1 MVLLLRGSKG
11 DNYAIGATQMTKK
24 PSNNGPNAGGNEFYG
39 SDSIVKDKN
48 QEGGMKPRDLYKIAR
63 RRYKWILISG
73 GATFLLL
80 TFNAVYQ
87 RATNP
92 IYQGK
97 FTLLID
103 DPISTTP
110 SRQGDKA
117 YTALALNN
125 SRNVDVDSLVR
136 VMRSPLVLGKLA
148 KEFRTNVGA
157 LSNRISIKPI
167 GKKSNIL
174 HVSLRAS
181 DPIEGKLLIDKL
193 AVTYLNTAKE
203 QKDVSITQGLSFLDT
218 QAPALRKQS
227 SALLHDLEVFRKKHN
242 VIDAKVEADQ
252 IAARLNSLKTDL
264 KGLEANR
271 ITLLRVRQQ
280 VENGQ
285 LSAGDFSGSVSSG
298 RVESSGSIS
307 GGLSLGGVEPGL
319 IAQINKLES
328 SLANA
333 RSIYR
338 ADSAQIKRLEE
349 QKKQLKPMIVASQQQ
364 AVDTALLINTDQI
377 ESTNNEIATLTSQF
391 NQKLPLLNEYQEIT
405 TKLKLTEDN
414 LKSLQSAKEAFGF
427 EMAQQSAPWRLM
439 SPAFMGSQPIG
450 PSISKGIGQGAIFA
464 LLVGCVVGFIRDK
477 FDHVF
482 HSPDEVKED
491 LNIPLL
497 GHIPHVSLFKG
508 VREDKRF
515 ILNEI
520 DSQRSSSIN
529 SYEAFF
535 YQEAFRNLYTSIRFL
550 NAESPVKTLALTSS
564 LPSEGKSLVNVLLA
578 KTLSEMGK
586 KVLLIDA
593 DLRKPQMHIRLGLN
607 NIVGLSN
614 ILTDTNTKWQN
625 VLQDVSGHAN
635 WKVITAGQRP
645 PDPAKLLS
653 SDHMANLI
661 SEIGSSDQF
670 DLILFDTPPV
680 LGLADSALIASNCD
694 GLILLVS
701 LNRVDRS
708 LPTDAAARIKES
720 GAPLVGVVTN
730 AILEN
735 TQSSKAYG
743 YGNYGYGYGQRGY
756 GYGAYNTANVYSY
769 YQNDGE
775 KDTAKKKSNKPQEVY
790 KKLLSRTH
798 KLTKWMDA

>member
-1 MVLLLRGSKG
+1 
-11 DNYAIGATQMTKK
+11 MTKN
-24 PSNNGPNAGGNEFYG
+24 PSNNGPNAGGDELHG
-39 SDSIVKDKN
+39 SESIVKDKN
-48 QEGGMKPRDLYKIAR
+48 QEAGMKPSDLYKIAR
-63 RRYKWILISG
+63 RRHKWILISG

-80 TFNAVYQ
+80 TFNALYQ

-103 DPISTTP
+103 DPISTAP
-110 SRQGDKA
+110 SRQGDQA

-125 SRNVDVDSLVR
+125 SRDVDVDSLVR
-136 VMRSPLVLGKLA
+136 VMQSPLVLGKLA
-148 KEFRTNVGA
+148 KEFRTSVGA
-157 LSNRISIKPI
+157 LSSRISINPI
-167 GKKSNIL
+167 GKQRNIL
-174 HVSLRAS
+174 KVSLRAS

-227 SALLHDLEVFRKKHN
+227 SALLRDLEVFRKKHN

-285 LSAGDFSGSVSSG
+285 LTAGDFSGSVTSG
-298 RVESSGSIS
+298 SAESSGSIS

-319 IAQINKLES
+319 IAQMNKLES
-328 SLANA
+328 SLADA

-338 ADSAQIKRLEE
+338 SDSAHIKRLEE
-349 QKKQLKPMIVASQQQ
+349 QKKRLNPMIVASQQQ

-377 ESTNNEIATLTSQF
+377 ESTNNEIARLTRQF
-391 NQKLPLLNEYQEIT
+391 NQKIPLLNEYQEIT
-405 TKLKLTEDN
+405 AKLKLTEDN

-439 SPAFMGSQPIG
+439 SPAFMGSNPIG
-450 PSISKGIGQGAIFA
+450 PSISKGIGQGAIIA
-464 LLVGCVVGFIRDK
+464 LLVGCMVGFIRDK

-515 ILNEI
+515 ILNDIE
-520 DSQRSSSIN
+520 SQNSSSIN

-614 ILTDTNTKWQN
+614 ILTDTNAKWQN
-625 VLQDVSGHAN
+625 AMQDVSGHAN

-653 SDHMANLI
+653 SDHMANLVR
-661 SEIGSSDQF
+661 EIGSSEQF

-743 YGNYGYGYGQRGY
+743 YGNYGYGQKGY

-775 KDTAKKKSNKPQEVY
+775 EDITKKRSNKPQEIY
-790 KKLLSRTH
+790 KKLLSRTQ